1 MRPIPL
7 IALTALLLAACE
19 QKQETGKEI
28 TIPLTLSCK
37 PSGDTADEGVS
48 NLHLWAVNRDDAIVR
63 HYVFDSA
70 SWDGKTLATELPY
83 GRYRLA
89 FAANARTPDEIDA
102 GRGASLDDIML
113 RLPLREDGHGEAS
126 PFLTALESVYVT
138 DNSTILDTVRLFPR
152 TGELRIRIS
161 GIPSGISELKLK
173 LFPVPSSASFS
184 GESISPETCIIL
196 PLAVSDEIETRL
208 TTFPI
213 ETPTAQ
219 LFLAYSTDSGVAHK
233 RIPFN
238 TTVDTNQTVRVD
250 CRFNELADDLD
261 QAAQDA
267 AAAE

>member
-37 PSGDTADEGVS
+37 PSGDTAGEGVS
-48 NLHLWAVNRDDAIVR
+48 SLHLWAVNRDDAIVR

-152 TGELRIRIS
+152 TGEQRIRIS

-173 LFPVPSSASFS
+173 LLNNF
-184 GESISPETCIIL
+184 CL
-196 PLAVSDEIETRL
+196 
-208 TTFPI
+208 
-213 ETPTAQ
+213 
-219 LFLAYSTDSGVAHK
+219 
-233 RIPFN
+233 
-238 TTVDTNQTVRVD
+238 
-250 CRFNELADDLD
+250 
-261 QAAQDA
+261 
-267 AAAE
+267 